1 MRAFHRGERSYL
13 KEILN
18 ILYPRRCPVCNQI
31 LAEKGVQ
38 ICTACEKVLHPILT
52 DYCLKCGRPVE
63 AEMEYCPECRTARRE
78 FERGRGVF
86 LYNNQMKRS
95 LLRYKYYGN
104 REYGEYYADSICRYM
119 EREIRTWKPDLIVP
133 VPMYPRKQRER
144 GFNQAADLADRIGKQ
159 LEIPTADWIV
169 RKSRNT
175 KSQKKL
181 NAVERKQNLRTAF
194 EVTERVDGLKILV
207 IDDVYTTGSTVEA
220 MAHVLKKSGARMV
233 FFVTLC
239 TGQI

>member
-13 KEILN
+13 KKFLN

-31 LAEKGVQ
+31 LNENGRK
-38 ICTACEKVLHPILT
+38 ICTVCEKALHPILK
-52 DYCLKCGRPVE
+52 DYCLKCGRPV
-63 AEMEYCPECRTARRE
+63 ASEMEYCRECRTTHRE

-104 REYGEYYADSICRYM
+104 REYGEYYADSICRYL
-119 EREIRTWKPDLIVP
+119 EREIRTWNPDLIVP
-133 VPMYPRKQRER
+133 VPMYPGKQRER
-144 GFNQAADLADRIGKQ
+144 GFNQAADLAGRIGKN
-159 LEIPTADWIV
+159 LEIPTADGIV
-169 RKSRNT
+169 RKIRNT

-181 NAVERKQNLRTAF
+181 SAVERKQNLRTAF
-194 EVTERVDGLKILV
+194 QVTERVDGLKILV
-207 IDDVYTTGSTVEA
+207 IDDVYTTGSTIEA
-220 MAHVLKKSGARMV
+220 MAHVLRESGARMV
-233 FFVTLC
+233 FFATLC